1 MPVDDTPAASA
12 HPLTDGLTVRV
23 LPSLAL
29 PSGASFPADALGTVW
44 HAARE
49 AGLRLPTS
57 CRNGTCRTCLS
68 RLVDGTVAYH
78 IDWPGVSREERA
90 EGWFLPCVA
99 YPESDLVIEAAVQ
112 PDNHPTAG
120 R

>member
-1 MPVDDTPAASA
+1 MPVDDTSAASPPPFA
-12 HPLTDGLTVRV
+12 DGLSVRV
-23 LPSLAL
+23 LPADICF
-29 PSGASFPADALGTVW
+29 AADALSTVW
-44 HAARE
+44 QAARD

-68 RLVDGTVAYH
+68 RLVEGTVAYH

-99 YPESDLVIEAAVQ
+99 YPESDLVIEAAVRQ
-112 PDNHPTAG
+112 DDGAAT
-120 R
+120 